1 MSTVRVA
8 YRRTFQDVPYWSQGV
23 DITIE
28 GASVDDVL
36 REATDANFRK
46 LAQVYKGMERTG
58 NQLVVEAMGSDA
70 PKGGSP
76 R

>member
-1 MSTVRVA
+1 MPVIRVG

-28 GASVDDVL
+28 GSSVDEVL

-46 LAQVYKGMERTG
+46 LAQVYKGMQQTG
-58 NQLVVEAMGSDA
+58 DQLIHEALGRDA
-70 PKGGSP
+70 PGGKT